1 MLRFGRQKFKKFL
14 DDDEQSKT
22 KRKEKIMISNIK
34 TISLN
39 GIDGNLVEVQTD
51 IAGGLPS
58 IEIVGLPDTSVK
70 ESKERIRTA
79 IKNSEIEFPSRR
91 IVINLAPA
99 STKKEGTS
107 YDLPIAVGILQALG
121 EITTNNLENT
131 IFIGE
136 LSLDGKINRINGVL
150 PMCIEAIKLGIKRVI
165 VPKSNEREAAVIK
178 DLKIIGVKNLKE
190 VVAYLNKKIEIKS
203 TQIDILKEFNKK
215 DKQDLDFSEV
225 KGQENVKR
233 ALEIAAAGG
242 HNCFLIGPPGS
253 GKTMIARRIPTILP
267 DLTFEEALE
276 VTKIHS
282 ISGMLDNDVGIVTKR
297 PFRSP
302 HHTISPTSMIG
313 GGKIPKPGEIS
324 LAHNGVLFLD
334 ELPEFNRNTLEVLR
348 GPMEDRNV
356 TISRLYSKVIYPSNF
371 MLIASMNP
379 CPCGYYG
386 STEKECQCSKIAIEK
401 YLNKISGPLL
411 DRIDLHVEA
420 KTVKCQKL
428 NSENKIESSQQIKER
443 VNKARRIQYL
453 RYKNSNI
460 FSNSELTPKMIEKY
474 CMLNHEC
481 KQILELAFNK
491 LGLSVRAYTRI
502 LKVARTIAD
511 LEERQNIE
519 KQHLLE
525 AIQYRSLDRK
535 YGDKF

>member
-1 MLRFGRQKFKKFL
+1 
-14 DDDEQSKT
+14 
-22 KRKEKIMISNIK
+22 MISNIK

-51 IAGGLPS
+51 IAGGLPN
-58 IEIVGLPDTSVK
+58 IEIVGLPDTSVR

-79 IKNSEIEFPSRR
+79 IKNSEIEFPSRK

-107 YDLPIAVGILQALG
+107 YDLPMAVGILQALG
-121 EITTNNLENT
+121 EITNNNLENT

-150 PMCIEAIKLGIKRVI
+150 PMCIEAKNLGIKKI
-165 VPKSNEREAAVIK
+165 ILPKANEREAAIIK
-178 DLKIIGVKNLKE
+178 ELEIIGVKNLKE
-190 VVAYLNKKIEIKS
+190 VVDFLNKKMDIRPAK
-203 TQIDILKEFNKK
+203 IDILQQFNKK
-215 DKQDLDFSEV
+215 EKKKFDFNEV

-233 ALEIAAAGG
+233 ALEIAAAGN
-242 HNCFLIGPPGS
+242 HNCLLIGPPGS
-253 GKTMIARRIPTILP
+253 GKTMIAKRITTILP

-282 ISGMLDNDVGIVTKR
+282 ISGMLDNELGIVIQR

-348 GPMEDRNV
+348 GPLEDRNV
-356 TISRLYSKVIYPSNF
+356 TISRLYSKVLYPSNF

-386 STEKECQCSKIAIEK
+386 NTEKECKCSKLAIEK

-411 DRIDLHVEA
+411 DRIDLHVE
-420 KTVKCQKL
+420 VKPVKYQKL
-428 NSENKIESSQQIKER
+428 NSENKIEDSQQIKKR
-443 VNKARRIQYL
+443 VNKARRIQFL
-453 RYKNSNI
+453 RYRDLNI
-460 FSNSELTPKMIEKY
+460 FSNSELTPQMIEKY
-474 CMLNHEC
+474 CKLDKEC

-491 LGLSVRAYTRI
+491 LGLSARAYSRI

-511 LEERQNIE
+511 LDNKDNIN

>member
-1 MLRFGRQKFKKFL
+1 
-14 DDDEQSKT
+14 
-22 KRKEKIMISNIK
+22 MISNIK

-39 GIDGNLVEVQTD
+39 GIDGNLIEVQTD
-51 IAGGLPS
+51 ISGGLPNF
-58 IEIVGLPDTSVK
+58 EIVGLPDTSVK
-70 ESKERIRTA
+70 ESKERIKSA
-79 IKNSEIEFPSRR
+79 IKNSNIEFPSRR
-91 IVINLAPA
+91 IIINLAPA
-99 STKKEGTS
+99 STKKEGS
-107 YDLPIAVGILQALG
+107 KYDLPIAIGILKALN
-121 EITTNNLENT
+121 EILEESLENT

-136 LSLDGKINRINGVL
+136 LSLDGKINRINGIL
-150 PMCIEAIKLGIKRVI
+150 PMCIEAKNLGIRRVI
-165 VPKSNEREAAVIK
+165 LPKTNEREAAVVNG
-178 DLKIIGVKNLKE
+178 LEVIGVKNLKE
-190 VVAYLNKKIEIKS
+190 TVEYLNKQINIENAK
-203 TQIDILKEFNKK
+203 IDIIEMFNRTNKEEV
-215 DKQDLDFSEV
+215 DFSEV
-225 KGQENVKR
+225 KGQENVRR

-242 HNCFLIGPPGS
+242 HNCLLIGPPGA
-253 GKTMIARRIPTILP
+253 GKTMIAKRIPTILP

-282 ISGMLDNDVGIVTKR
+282 ISGILNNDIGIVTKR

-348 GPMEDRNV
+348 GPLEDGNV
-356 TISRLYSKVIYPSNF
+356 TISRLYSKVTYPSNF

-386 STEKECQCSKIAIEK
+386 SIEKECQCSKVSIDR
-401 YLNKISGPLL
+401 YLNRISGPLL
-411 DRIDLHVEA
+411 DRIDLHVE
-420 KTVKCQKL
+420 VKPVKYEKL
-428 NSENKIESSQQIKER
+428 NSENRIENSKQIKER
-443 VNKARRIQYL
+443 VNSARRIQYL
-453 RYKNSNI
+453 RYKDVNI

-474 CMLNHEC
+474 CILNYEC
-481 KQILELAFNK
+481 KKILEIAFNK
-491 LGLSVRAYTRI
+491 LGLSARAYTRI

-511 LEERQNIE
+511 LDNERNIQ
-519 KQHLLE
+519 KQHLAE

>member
-1 MLRFGRQKFKKFL
+1 
-14 DDDEQSKT
+14 
-22 KRKEKIMISNIK
+22 MISNIK

-51 IAGGLPS
+51 ITGGLPNF
-58 IEIVGLPDTSVK
+58 EIVGLPDTSVR
-70 ESKERIRTA
+70 ESKERIRSA
-79 IKNSEIEFPSRR
+79 IKNSGIDFPSRR

-107 YDLPIAVGILQALG
+107 YDLPIAIGILLALN
-121 EITTNNLENT
+121 EIIQESLENT

-136 LSLDGKINRINGVL
+136 LSLDGKINHINGIL
-150 PMCIEAIKLGIKRVI
+150 PMCIEARNLGIKRVI
-165 VPKSNEREAAVIK
+165 LSKQNEREAAIIK
-178 DLKIIGVKNLKE
+178 DLDIIGVKDLKQ
-190 VVAYLNKKIEIKS
+190 VVDYLNKGINIEK
-203 TQIDILKEFNKK
+203 TKIDILEIFNRKNEEN
-215 DKQDLDFSEV
+215 LDFSDV

-233 ALEIAAAGG
+233 ALEISAAGG
-242 HNCFLIGPPGS
+242 HNCILIGPPGS
-253 GKTMIARRIPTILP
+253 GKTMLARRIPTILP

-282 ISGMLDNDVGIVTKR
+282 ISGMLDNNIGIVTKR

-348 GPMEDRNV
+348 GPLEDREV
-356 TISRLYSKVIYPSNF
+356 TISRLYSKITYPSNF

-386 STEKECQCSKIAIEK
+386 STEKECQCSKLAIEK
-401 YLNKISGPLL
+401 YLNRISGPLL

-420 KTVKCQKL
+420 KSVKYNKL
-428 NSENKIESSQQIKER
+428 NTEIKTESSKQIRER
-443 VNKARRIQYL
+443 VNNARKIQYN
-453 RYKNSNI
+453 RYKDLDI
-460 FSNSELTPKMIEKY
+460 FSNSELTPKMTEKY
-474 CMLNHEC
+474 CILNEEC
-481 KQILELAFNK
+481 RKILELAFNK
-491 LGLSVRAYTRI
+491 LGLSARAYSKI
-502 LKVARTIAD
+502 LKVSRTIAD
-511 LEERQNIE
+511 LDKKENIGKE
-519 KQHLLE
+519 HLLE

>member
-1 MLRFGRQKFKKFL
+1 
-14 DDDEQSKT
+14 
-22 KRKEKIMISNIK
+22 MISNIK

-51 IAGGLPS
+51 IAGGLPN
-58 IEIVGLPDTSVK
+58 IEIVGLPDTSVR

-79 IKNSEIEFPSRR
+79 IKNSEIEFPSRK

-107 YDLPIAVGILQALG
+107 YDLPMAVGILQALG
-121 EITTNNLENT
+121 EITNNNLENT

-150 PMCIEAIKLGIKRVI
+150 PMCIEAKNLGIKKI
-165 VPKSNEREAAVIK
+165 ILPKANEREAAIIK
-178 DLKIIGVKNLKE
+178 ELEIIGVKNLKE
-190 VVAYLNKKIEIKS
+190 VVDFLNKKIDIRQAK
-203 TQIDILKEFNKK
+203 IDILQQFNKK
-215 DKQDLDFSEV
+215 EKKKFDFNEV

-233 ALEIAAAGG
+233 ALEIAAAGN
-242 HNCFLIGPPGS
+242 HNCLLIGPPGS
-253 GKTMIARRIPTILP
+253 GKTMIAKRITTILP

-282 ISGMLDNDVGIVTKR
+282 ISGMLDNELGIVIQR

-334 ELPEFNRNTLEVLR
+334 ELPEFNKNTLEVLR
-348 GPMEDRNV
+348 GPLEDRNV
-356 TISRLYSKVIYPSNF
+356 TISRLYSKVLYPSNF

-386 STEKECQCSKIAIEK
+386 NTEKECKCSKLAIEK

-411 DRIDLHVEA
+411 DRIDLHVE
-420 KTVKCQKL
+420 VKPVKYQKL
-428 NSENKIESSQQIKER
+428 NSENKIEDSHQIKKR
-443 VNKARRIQYL
+443 VNKARRIQFL
-453 RYKNSNI
+453 RYRDLNI
-460 FSNSELTPKMIEKY
+460 FSNSELTPQMIEKY
-474 CMLNHEC
+474 CKLDKEC

-491 LGLSVRAYTRI
+491 LGLSARAYSRI

-511 LEERQNIE
+511 LDNKDNIN